1 MCLPRPPAT
10 FERWKAIET
19 TGRALGLTAGSNK
32 KLELQVMDLLSQTVQ
47 RAVQWMHE
55 ARIAIATLGPHTDV
69 AGKKRLTPRGRI
81 EKMRRLVASS
91 RFLPLQL
98 DAHLFSGLE
107 EQMDAVRGELR
118 EENAKRKSS
127 QEGSGPPKKKKK
139 KVEKKGTKK
148 VNKKVTKKVTK
159 KDVETK
165 TPDRARTGAK
175 RKISPISFADSP
187 IPVPG
192 EAIPSKKPR
201 HSEQTKVESRPA
213 DDTKDKSDDNDDGD
227 DDDDDDDD
235 PGTEEESDSEDG
247 SEDDSEVEEDDDE
260 DD

>member
-1 MCLPRPPAT
+1 MRQAPTIDSSRICNFEREHSGEMATALQGCLHLVLDDDDDAYVEVAKEACLALRIQLWASQALQALLNHGVDDQGMCLPQPPAT

-47 RAVQWMHE
+47 RAVQWMHD

-91 RFLPLQL
+91 ISPQL

-118 EENAKRKSS
+118 EENTKRKSS
-127 QEGSGPPKKKKK
+127 QEGGGPPKKKKK
-139 KVEKKGTKK
+139 
-148 VNKKVTKKVTK
+148 
-159 KDVETK
+159 
-165 TPDRARTGAK
+165 RWK
-175 RKISPISFADSP
+175 RRRRRRLTRK
-187 IPVPG
+187 
-192 EAIPSKKPR
+192 
-201 HSEQTKVESRPA
+201 
-213 DDTKDKSDDNDDGD
+213 
-227 DDDDDDDD
+227 
-235 PGTEEESDSEDG
+235 
-247 SEDDSEVEEDDDE
+247 
-260 DD
+260 